1 MESIPTISLKNY
13 KKNKEAIS
21 KEIYNACNK
30 VGFFSIID
38 HDLNIDLIKKVLRL
52 SKEFFNQTNN
62 FKMKY
67 CIEEGAG
74 QRGYTPFGVETA
86 KNALLPD
93 QKEFWHHG
101 RSMWSEDLENK
112 MPKNLIIEEI
122 NGINIALE
130 NLYSELETLGRK
142 ILSLI
147 AVSLKLED
155 EWFNNKINQGNSI
168 LRLIH
173 YPRIDQKNNGLR
185 AEAHEDINLITLLL
199 GTEQEGLEVLNK
211 DNKWIPIKV
220 NSERIVCNVGDM
232 LERLTNDKLKSTTH
246 RVNNPKQSIA
256 NESRFSMPFF
266 LHFNPDYL
274 IETIPNC
281 IEQNRPNKYTE
292 GITADDFLK
301 IRLKEINLT

>member
-13 KKNKEAIS
+13 SKNKEVIS
-21 KEIYNACNK
+21 KEIYNACKK

-38 HDLNIDLIKKVLRL
+38 HDLNVDLIKKVLRL
-52 SKEFFNQTNN
+52 SKEFFNQTNDY
-62 FKMKY
+62 KMKY
-67 CIEEGAG
+67 CIKEGAG

-101 RSMWSEDLENK
+101 RSTWNEDLENK

-130 NLYSELETLGRK
+130 NLYSELETLGKK

-173 YPRIDQKNNGLR
+173 YPKIDQKNNGLR

>member
-13 KKNKEAIS
+13 KKNKEAIT

-38 HDLNIDLIKKVLRL
+38 HDLNIDLIKKVLKL
-52 SKEFFNQTNN
+52 SKEFFNQAND

-101 RSMWSEDLENK
+101 RSSWNENLENK

-130 NLYSELETLGRK
+130 DLYNDLETLGKK

-155 EWFNNKINQGNSI
+155 EWFDNKINQGNSI

-173 YPRIDQKNNGLR
+173 YPKINQKNNGLR

-211 DNKWIPIKV
+211 DNKWIPIRV

-246 RVNNPKQSIA
+246 RVNNPKKSIT

-281 IEQNRPNKYTE
+281 IEQNRPNKYTK